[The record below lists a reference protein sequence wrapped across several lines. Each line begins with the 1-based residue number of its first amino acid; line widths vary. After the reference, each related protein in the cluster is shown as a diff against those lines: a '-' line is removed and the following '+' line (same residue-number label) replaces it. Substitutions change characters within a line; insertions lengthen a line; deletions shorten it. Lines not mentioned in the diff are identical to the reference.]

1 MHTTSR
7 SLTLLG
13 LSAFLALGLT
23 ATAQTKDIP
32 VETVPASGPKDKTVA
47 PAAAEEDMIVL
58 SQFTVQGDK
67 TNDYV
72 ASESVTGTRVA
83 SKLRDLPF
91 QVNVVTAE
99 FMTDFGAFDM
109 SQQLGW
115 VSNISPS
122 DTQGNLVL
130 RGFTTTP
137 FVDGFRRLGNLDI
150 VDTARVEIIKG
161 PAASIYGQT
170 LPGGVVNYVSKT
182 PSATHKDKIDLTVG
196 SDNFFRASVSST
208 GPVGNS
214 KKLFYLASIST
225 NSRNFE
231 QQLAS
236 QQRKSASMMF
246 QYKFDEDTSVSLK
259 INVQK
264 DHNRDRTAIPWIK
277 SSTKGF
283 LTQSD
288 GTPLKY
294 TYTTKDPLTGAPST
308 KTANVPF
315 PQVLVKYANNP
326 DDLAKIAAYIANPT
340 AYGLNGVN
348 LPLSNTLS
356 TTNSWDRIG
365 TELYQYRSD
374 GILGYN
380 ESQLYGLNLI
390 GEHRT
395 ASWLSH
401 RFTFDAFDRPYEKQ
415 SESGNQVYYND
426 PSYPDGKIGD
436 ATPTWRITP
445 QKGYSSQLDN
455 LFTFKTGPVAHKFL
469 VTFDFAHQQKRDKSI
484 TAPNTGTGSN
494 TNTDAYYLVTDSVSG
509 VQYPFN
515 LPLGPRST
523 GILRYNS
530 STFAYTAGA
539 QLLDGPLTDKNYFY
553 PTYAQYPNSY
563 NNTSLDDW
571 RASDDY
577 GIFASERASFFN
589 NRLTALVGGRY
600 DYMVNLYKNYLGTD
614 KKSRRSLWDDQA
626 LTYQMGLTGY
636 VTKNIIL
643 FANKSTAYN
652 PNMQVVNMKQVQRDA
667 DGNEIPGAPVGYIS
681 QLMPNEA
688 GSGYEYGV
696 RFNLFQ
702 EHLNIGVSR
711 FIVDRTNK
719 IDSFTNE
726 YGLSE
731 YVGNGAQRS
740 KGYEVDFNWAVT
752 ESLQLLGSYGYND
765 ARYTANTLP
774 YLVGTGTPQNA
785 KTSASM
791 AIRYQFKNTALKGL
805 ALMAGARYYS
815 KSLVNVGSGGVI
827 STNPYSSNFK
837 PIIYNTALSN
847 GVLPFPD
854 LPANVAV
861 LSANNSIQKLD
872 PSTGKFVGGNEPT
885 GALSPK
891 TGAVLT
897 NTGLN
902 KGYTAL
908 NIPAGWAQY
917 NSGTPMVAGT
927 QYYVLDGNG
936 TTAASY
942 SRTTSID
949 DNRANVFNE
958 PYTIW
963 TFGLSYSIKTKTYKK
978 MSHTIRLNLDNAFD
992 KFYTYGNGVMGYGR
1006 EYKVSYSLSF

>member
-1 MHTTSR
+1 MLNMSR

-13 LSAFLALGLT
+13 LSAFIALGASVT
-23 ATAQTKDIP
+23 AETKDIP
-32 VETVPASGPKDKTVA
+32 VEATSASDQNDKPAREQGSKTA
-47 PAAAEEDMIVL
+47 PAAADEDVVVL

-67 TNDYV
+67 ANDYV

-91 QVNVVTAE
+91 QVNVITSE
-99 FMTDFGAFDM
+99 FITDFGAFDM

-122 DTQGNLVL
+122 DTQGSLVL
-130 RGFTTTP
+130 RGFATTP

-170 LPGGVVNYVSKT
+170 LPGGVVNYVSKR
-182 PSATHKDKIDLTVG
+182 PSNKPQDKIDLTVG
-196 SDNFFRASVSST
+196 NDRFFRASLSSS
-208 GPVGNS
+208 GPVGAS
-214 KKLFYLASIST
+214 KKLFYLTTLST

-231 QQLAS
+231 QQFAS
-236 QQRKSASMMF
+236 QQRKLGSVMF
-246 QYKFDEDTSVSLK
+246 QYKFDDDTNVSVK
-259 INVQK
+259 INTQK

-288 GTPLKY
+288 GVTPLKY
-294 TYTTKDPLTGAPST
+294 TYTTKNPLTGALST

-315 PQVLVKYANNP
+315 PQVIVKYANNP
-326 DDLAKIAAYIANPT
+326 DDLAKIAQYIANPT
-340 AYGLNGVN
+340 AFGTNGST

-365 TELYQYRSD
+365 TELADYRSD
-374 GILGYN
+374 GPRGYN
-380 ESQLYGLNLI
+380 ESKMYGANI
-390 GEHRT
+390 IAEHRT

-401 RFTFDAFDRPYEKQ
+401 RFTFDLFQRSYEKQ

-426 PSYPDGKIGD
+426 PNYPDGKIGD
-436 ATPTWRITP
+436 ATPTWRVTP

-455 LFTFKTGPVAHKFL
+455 LFTFDTGPVAHKFL

-484 TAPNTGTGSN
+484 TIVSGTGYN
-494 TNTDAYYLVTDSVSG
+494 DLYLATDPASG
-509 VQYPFN
+509 IQYPFN

-523 GILRYNS
+523 GVLRYNS
-530 STFAYTAGA
+530 STNVYTAGA
-539 QLLDGPLTDKNYFY
+539 QELAGPLNDSNYYY
-553 PTYAQYPNSY
+553 PTYADHPDSY
-563 NNTSLDDW
+563 TNISLNDW

-577 GIFASERASFFN
+577 GIFMSERATFLKG
-589 NRLTALVGGRY
+589 RLTALVGARY
-600 DYMVNLYKNYLGTD
+600 DYMVDLYKNYLGTD
-614 KKSRRSLWDDQA
+614 KKSLRSLWDDQA
-626 LTYQMGLTGY
+626 LTYQMGVTGY
-636 VTKNIIL
+636 ATKNIIF

-652 PNMQVVNMKQVQRDA
+652 PNMQVVNVKQVAVDA
-667 DGNEIPGAPVGYIS
+667 DGNAIPGAPIS
-681 QLMPNEA
+681 YSSKVMPNES
-688 GSGYEYGV
+688 GKGYEYGV

-702 EHLNIGVSR
+702 EHLNIGLSR
-711 FIVDRTNK
+711 FVIDRTNK

-740 KGYEVDFNWAVT
+740 KGYEVDFNWAIT
-752 ESLQLLGSYGYND
+752 DALQLLGGYGYND

-785 KTSASM
+785 KTNVSFA
-791 AIRYQFKNTALKGL
+791 ARYQFKNSALKGL
-805 ALMAGARYYS
+805 SLMAGVRHYS

-827 STNPYSSNFK
+827 STNPYSSSFK
-837 PIIYNTALSN
+837 PVIYNTTLSN
-847 GVLPFPD
+847 GTLPFPD
-854 LPANVAV
+854 LPVNVAV
-861 LSANNSIQKLD
+861 LSSNCSL
-872 PSTGKFVGGNEPT
+872 TNEPT
-885 GALSPK
+885 GALNPK
-891 TGAVLT
+891 TGVVQA
-897 NTGLN
+897 NGN
-902 KGYTAL
+902 KDKGYTAL
-908 NIPAGWAQY
+908 NIPTGWAQY
-917 NSGTPMVAGT
+917 TPGMTMNAGT

-936 TTAASY
+936 STAVSY

-949 DNRANVFNE
+949 DNRANVFND

-963 TFGLSYSIKTKTYKK
+963 TFGVSYNIKTKAYRKL
-978 MSHTIRLNLDNAFD
+978 SHTVRFNLENAFD

-1006 EYKVSYSLSF
+1006 EYKFSYSLSF